1 MPIGK
6 NAIKRIS
13 NNGYSNVT
21 TSAPDM
27 ENSVVNEEKEI
38 APKKQETAKKTA
50 PVSKISP
57 KASAKKTPSANAST
71 KAPTKKASP
80 KAAPKSAPKATSA
93 PKKSMEVEPTLS
105 PVNTAKKVT
114 GKTEN
119 KRDNGCIHIGGELPI
134 HLL

>member
-6 NAIKRIS
+6 NSIKRVA
-13 NNGYSNVT
+13 NNGYSNVKT
-21 TSAPDM
+21 DAPDM

-38 APKKQETAKKTA
+38 APKKQESAKKTA

-57 KASAKKTPSANAST
+57 KAGAKKTPSAKSST

-80 KAAPKSAPKATSA
+80 KAAPKAAPKSTPA

>member
-13 NNGYSNVT
+13 NNGYSNVS

-38 APKKQETAKKTA
+38 APKKENSAKKTA
-50 PVSKISP
+50 PVSKIAP
-57 KASAKKTPSANAST
+57 KASANKAPSTKSST

-80 KAAPKSAPKATSA
+80 KAAPKSTPA

-114 GKTEN
+114 GKST
-119 KRDNGCIHIGGELPI
+119 KATQKQDNGCIHIGGELPI

>member
-38 APKKQETAKKTA
+38 SPKKQDSAKKTA

-57 KASAKKTPSANAST
+57 KVGAKKTPSAKSST
-71 KAPTKKASP
+71 KAPTKKAAP
-80 KAAPKSAPKATSA
+80 KKAPKSTPA

-119 KRDNGCIHIGGELPI
+119 KQDNGCIHIGGELPVY
-134 HLL
+134 LL

>member
-38 APKKQETAKKTA
+38 APKKEDSAKKTA
-50 PVSKISP
+50 PVSKTAP
-57 KASAKKTPSANAST
+57 KAGTKKAPSAKSST
-71 KAPTKKASP
+71 KAPTKKATT
-80 KAAPKSAPKATSA
+80 KSAAKSTPA

-119 KRDNGCIHIGGELPI
+119 KQDNGCIHIGGELPI

>member
-38 APKKQETAKKTA
+38 SPKKQDSAKKTA
-50 PVSKISP
+50 PVSKTAP
-57 KASAKKTPSANAST
+57 KAG
-71 KAPTKKASP
+71 TKKAPSAKSTAP
-80 KAAPKSAPKATSA
+80 KPTVKKATTKSAPKSTPA

-119 KRDNGCIHIGGELPI
+119 KQDNGCIHIGGELPI

>member
-21 TSAPDM
+21 SSAPDM

-50 PVSKISP
+50 PVSKTAP
-57 KASAKKTPSANAST
+57 KAGTKKAPSAKVST
-71 KAPTKKASP
+71 KAPTKKATT
-80 KAAPKSAPKATSA
+80 KSAPKSTPA
-93 PKKSMEVEPTLS
+93 PKKSMEIEPTLS

-119 KRDNGCIHIGGELPI
+119 KQDNGCIHIGGELPI

>member
-21 TSAPDM
+21 SSAPDM

-38 APKKQETAKKTA
+38 SPKKQDSAKKTA
-50 PVSKISP
+50 PVSKTAP
-57 KASAKKTPSANAST
+57 KAGTKKAPSAKSST
-71 KAPTKKASP
+71 KAPTKKATT
-80 KAAPKSAPKATSA
+80 KSAAKSTPA

-119 KRDNGCIHIGGELPI
+119 KQDNGCIHIGGELPI

>member
-21 TSAPDM
+21 SSAPDM

-38 APKKQETAKKTA
+38 APKKENSAKKTA

-57 KASAKKTPSANAST
+57 NAG
-71 KAPTKKASP
+71 TKKAPSAKSTAP
-80 KAAPKSAPKATSA
+80 KPTVKKTTTKAAPKSTPA

-119 KRDNGCIHIGGELPI
+119 KQDNGCIHIGGELPI

>member
-38 APKKQETAKKTA
+38 APKKENSAKKTA
-50 PVSKISP
+50 PVSKTAP
-57 KASAKKTPSANAST
+57 KAGTKKTPSAKSST
-71 KAPTKKASP
+71 KAPTKKA
-80 KAAPKSAPKATSA
+80 APKSAPKSTPA

-105 PVNTAKKVT
+105 PVNTAKKVV

-119 KRDNGCIHIGGELPI
+119 KQDNGCIHIGGDLPI